1 MMTMQR
7 RWFDRKFELG
17 LGADAAPELL
27 VRLRRTPERL
37 ADAVR
42 GLPAEILTRRPDGKW
57 SIQENA
63 GHLFDLES
71 LWDQRLDDYEK
82 DVAELHAADL
92 ENRKTHEAAHNDRPI
107 SDILADFSAARRAIV
122 ERLAR
127 MTPAELE
134 RTALHPR
141 LRQPMSVVDLCFFV
155 AEHDD
160 HHLRTIDELRSV
172 FAKSA

>member
-1 MMTMQR
+1 MTTPR

-17 LGADAAPELL
+17 LSEETAPELL
-27 VRLRRTPERL
+27 ERLRRAPERL

-42 GLPAEILTRRPDGKW
+42 GLAPELLTRRANGKW

-63 GHLFDLES
+63 GHLLDLES
-71 LWDQRLDDYEK
+71 LWDQRLDDY
-82 DVAELHAADL
+82 DAGTTELHPADL
-92 ENRKTHEAAHNDRPI
+92 ETRKTHEAGHNDRSI
-107 SDILADFSAARRAIV
+107 SEILGKFSSVRGRIV

-127 MTPAELE
+127 MSSDELG

-160 HHLRTIDELRSV
+160 HHLRTIDEL
-172 FAKSA
+172 KSAL